1 MEENLVEEYSER
13 IQTLKELISKA
24 KTTLELREAE
34 RDKLKLE
41 YSNLDNDCKEEYGV
55 PLKGLNKEISNKQT
69 LVSEKLAEAETK
81 YAELMEADNES
92 EWTWKKIQSI
102 REWN

>member
-92 EWTWKKIQSI
+92 EWAWKKIQSI

>member
-55 PLKGLNKEISNKQT
+55 SLKGLNKEISNKQT

-92 EWTWKKIQSI
+92 E
-102 REWN
+102 

>member
-13 IQTLKELISKA
+13 IQTLKDLISKA

-92 EWTWKKIQSI
+92 E
-102 REWN
+102 

>member
-41 YSNLDNDCKEEYGV
+41 YSNLDNDCKEEYRV

-92 EWTWKKIQSI
+92 EWAWKKIQSI

>member
-92 EWTWKKIQSI
+92 EWAWKKVQSI

>member
-41 YSNLDNDCKEEYGV
+41 YSNLDNDCKKEYGV

-81 YAELMEADNES
+81 YAELTEADNES

-102 REWN
+102 RKWN

>member
-81 YAELMEADNES
+81 YAELMDADNES
-92 EWTWKKIQSI
+92 EWAWKKIQSI

>member
-13 IQTLKELISKA
+13 IQTLKELISEA

-92 EWTWKKIQSI
+92 E
-102 REWN
+102 

>member
-81 YAELMEADNES
+81 YAELMEADNDS
-92 EWTWKKIQSI
+92 E
-102 REWN
+102 

>member
-55 PLKGLNKEISNKQT
+55 PLKGLNKEISNKH
-69 LVSEKLAEAETK
+69 V
-81 YAELMEADNES
+81 
-92 EWTWKKIQSI
+92 
-102 REWN
+102 

>member
-55 PLKGLNKEISNKQT
+55 PLNGLNKEISNKQT

-92 EWTWKKIQSI
+92 EWAWKKIQSI